1 VPKRVEQG
9 QNRTMQLNRY
19 PILFALLGLTGPL
32 RATTYYLSPTGNDT
46 NNGTSAAT
54 AWRSIS
60 RLQQV
65 ATSLQPGDQVLFER
79 GGTFP
84 GQFTVNSNGSS
95 AQPIIIGS
103 YGTGALP
110 IVTGSVAVT
119 GWTVHQGDIWR
130 ANVAGPVKYV
140 HVGNELMTL
149 ARYPNT
155 GWLRVNTAST
165 TQLTSSSITQPS
177 GYWNGAELVLRST
190 NWCYE
195 NAVVGTHTNNTLQFP
210 AIVYN
215 PGNYGWGFFLQNKLS
230 ELDSP
235 GEWYH
240 DAGNGV
246 LYFRA
251 PGNADPNTINV
262 RASVHD
268 NGVEVGWQK
277 QHITIRDIEF
287 RHQKHAGVYNTGSNV
302 SVTGCTFQRSYFGIR
317 SYANNTSYT
326 NNHVHHTYASGMGLL
341 DNNAIV
347 SGNTVEDIALK
358 AGLGETFWGYY
369 GMYVSGTSNIVR
381 GNTVTRTGNSGI
393 FLGGSPLVEKN
404 LISHVLMTVNDGGGI
419 YWDSADGATIQDNI
433 ISEVGGNIESVAMDY
448 GINQPLGMGI
458 YFGNSVIRNII
469 VRRNTVHDCSAA
481 GIHVDHTMVSTNL
494 EIRDNVLYGN
504 DIQLSITDQS
514 NVNGPGATPPYHL
527 ANFND
532 VYAGNTLYCLTKEQ
546 RCVQQYHVHGAELTD
561 FGTFTNNRYFN
572 PYNELS
578 IKVINAQGGYVK
590 DYTLERWRAE
600 RNEDAG
606 STRSP
611 RLENAQEV
619 VARTSA
625 NMISNSSFDYNTNGW
640 SGWPTQGQIQYQ
652 AGLLDNGALK
662 VTYGSNAGSPEFYLR
677 TDNMMNVQSGSW
689 YELKFTIQSSAHGT
703 VRADFKGQ
711 SQAATP
717 NSIYAR
723 YIPFDTQR
731 RDVTLLFQSDLTE
744 PGMMI
749 FANHFSEPSYL
760 LDNVELYKANVQTVD
775 PRTRHV
781 LFTNPTDAVAEIPL
795 TGCWRDVN
803 GAIRSGSLTLQAFGS
818 IVLAKEDDATC
829 GLTTGLDD
837 EVTPDA
843 PTVLLFPNPLAAGS
857 SLFLSER
864 LDVDARIEVIDPSG
878 RLVHA
883 ARMVRGSTIVPL
895 PDALCSGNYII
906 SMTAGAVRTHHR
918 IVVQ

>member
-1 VPKRVEQG
+1 
-9 QNRTMQLNRY
+9 MQLNRY
-19 PILFALLGLTGPL
+19 TILFAFLGLTGHL
-32 RATTYYLSPTGNDT
+32 GATTYYLSPTGNDT
-46 NNGTSAAT
+46 NNGTSSAT

-65 ATSLQPGDQVLFER
+65 AASLQPGDQVLFER

-84 GQFTVNSNGSS
+84 GQFTINSNGSS

-140 HVGNELMTL
+140 HVGSELMTL
-149 ARYPNT
+149 ARFPNT

-165 TQLTSSSITQPS
+165 TQLTSSGITQPS
-177 GYWNGAELVLRST
+177 GHWNGAELVLRST

-195 NAVVGTHTNNTLQFP
+195 NAVVSSHTNNTLQFP

-235 GEWYH
+235 GEWFH
-240 DAGNGV
+240 DATTGV

-262 RASVHD
+262 RASVHE
-268 NGVEVGWQK
+268 NGIEVGWQK
-277 QHITIRDIEF
+277 QYITIRDIEF
-287 RHQKHAGVYNTGSNV
+287 RHHKHAGVYNTGANV
-302 SVTGCTFQRSYFGIR
+302 TVTGCTFQRSYFGVR
-317 SYANNTSYT
+317 SYANNNSYT

-341 DNNAIV
+341 DNNSIV
-347 SGNTVEDIALK
+347 ADNTVEDIALK
-358 AGLGETFWGYY
+358 PGLGETFWGYY
-369 GMYVSGTSNIVR
+369 GMYVSGSA
-381 GNTVTRTGNSGI
+381 NTVRRNTITRTGNSAL

-458 YFGNSVIRNII
+458 YFGNSVIQNII

-481 GIHVDHTMVSTNL
+481 GIHVDHTMVSANL
-494 EIRDNVLYGN
+494 EVRDNVLYGN

-514 NVNGPGATPPYHL
+514 NVNGPGATPPYHV

-532 VYAGNTLYCLTKEQ
+532 VYSGNTLYCLSKEQ
-546 RCVQQYHVHGAELTD
+546 RCVQQYHVHGTALTD

-578 IKVINAQGGYVK
+578 IKVINTQGGYVK

-600 RNEDAG
+600 RNEEAG

-611 RLENAQEV
+611 RLENAEEV

-689 YELKFTIQSSAHGT
+689 YELKFTIQSSTHGT

-731 RDVTLLFQSDLTE
+731 RDITLLFQSDLSE

-749 FANHFSEPSYL
+749 FANHYSEPSYL
-760 LDNVELYKANVQTVD
+760 LDNVELYKVTVQAVD

-781 LFTNPTDAVAEIPL
+781 LFTNPTDASADIPL

-803 GAIRSGSLTLQAFGS
+803 GAVRSGSITLPAFGS
-818 IVLAKEDDATC
+818 IVLAREDDALC
-829 GLTTGLDD
+829 GLTTGLQD
-837 EVTPDA
+837 EMAQDGPATH
-843 PTVLLFPNPLAAGS
+843 LFPNPLVAGAPLFISEGLAA
-857 SLFLSER
+857 
-864 LDVDARIEVIDPSG
+864 DARVDIHDPSG

-883 ARMVRGSTIVPL
+883 ARMARGSTIVPL
-895 PDALCSGNYII
+895 PDGIRSGNYVV
-906 SMTAGAVRTHHR
+906 SMTTGEVRTHHR
-918 IVVQ
+918 IVIQ